1 MVQEETKKAV
11 FGVGEVA
18 NNIGCPPF
26 WSMIIFNRKVI
37 GPIEL
42 EPAKN
47 NSRIVDFFCGAAKI
61 CAWCPMFCNILHLE

>member
-47 NSRIVDFFCGAAKI
+47 YSRIFIFFAAPQKFVPGAQCSVTSCI
-61 CAWCPMFCNILHLE
+61 